1 MSAEMSVRAS
11 QGQRVSRP
19 GRPRPGKRTRS
30 RLARLRR
37 GRRANL
43 ILVTQ
48 VGLVLAALLAWQL
61 LSGRVIQSFLV
72 SDPVDVA
79 KKLWDV
85 IGTSEMDH
93 DIAVTGQELVYG
105 WVIGSVAGA
114 VVGWGLGT
122 VKFLGEVFEPIINAV
137 NGVPKIALAPLFLL
151 WFGFGISSK
160 VVLAATMVFFIVFYN
175 VFAGMRNVPQ
185 PLCDV
190 ARVMGASRWY
200 VVRKVVLPSVAVP
213 LFAALKVG
221 VSLAMIGVIAGEY
234 ISAQD
239 GLGYYTMTATQ
250 DFDPAGLFAAIVII
264 VVMVVAGYAIIGFF
278 ERRVLAWQQK

>member
-11 QGQRVSRP
+11 QGQRVSRQ

-48 VGLVLAALLAWQL
+48 VGLVLAALAAWQL

-151 WFGFGISSK
+151 WFGFGLSSK

-278 ERRVLAWQQK
+278 ERRMLAWQQK